1 MPMIMN
7 LLPALV
13 VLGVLIFIH
22 ELGHFLACKLYG
34 VRVDKFSIGFGP
46 EIFHFQGK
54 ETRYAISL
62 IPLGGFVKP
71 SGESHQ
77 EVGAEGLKPY
87 DFLAKGP
94 GVRFV
99 IAAAGIIMN
108 FVLAY
113 VLFAAV
119 FILGRPILSA
129 KIGGLVEGYPATAS
143 QLKSGDK
150 VLEVNGAK
158 VASWRELTGA
168 IQTAGEKE
176 IAFHIER
183 EGSDQ
188 TVLVLPKVEEV
199 NDAFGK
205 KHRISRI
212 GILPSDEYYV
222 EKYAP
227 VQAFRE
233 AGVTLGNFTALTF
246 KSIGYLA
253 TGRLSMKAVSGPIG
267 IFAIA
272 SKTAKLGIVHLL
284 QLTALLSASLAIFN
298 VLPFPPLDGGLL
310 LFTLIEWVGRR
321 QVSFRV
327 QDWVTK
333 AGFAL
338 LMLLMVFVMYNDLAN
353 LAVFEKIKNLIHR

>member
-1 MPMIMN
+1 MPMILN
-7 LLPALV
+7 LLPALI

-34 VRVDKFSIGFGP
+34 VKVEKFSIGFGP
-46 EIFHFQGK
+46 EIFHYQGK
-54 ETRYAISL
+54 ETRYAISV

-71 SGESHQ
+71 SGESHE
-77 EVGAEGLKPY
+77 EVGAEGLKPH

-99 IAAAGIIMN
+99 IAAAGIVMN
-108 FVLAY
+108 FALAY

-119 FILGRPILSA
+119 FILGRPILSS

-143 QLKSGDK
+143 QLKAGDR
-150 VLEVNGAK
+150 VLDVNGGR
-158 VASWRELTGA
+158 VTTWRELTEA
-168 IQTAGEKE
+168 IQTSGEGE
-176 IAFHIER
+176 ITFHIER
-183 EGSDQ
+183 GGGSQ
-188 TVLVLPKVEEV
+188 AVRVIPKVEEV
-199 NDAFGK
+199 SDAFGK
-205 KHRISRI
+205 KHRLSRI
-212 GILPSDEYYV
+212 GILPSDEYAL

-227 VQAFRE
+227 KRALRE
-233 AGVTLGNFTALTF
+233 AGVTLANFTLLTF

-272 SKTAKLGIVHLL
+272 SKTAKLGIVHLM

-310 LFTLIEWVGRR
+310 FFTLIEWVARK
-321 QVSFRV
+321 QVSFRM

-353 LAVFEKIKNLIHR
+353 LAFFERIKDWIHR